1 MLPIGINVKVLNNI
15 VYELRSKNLW
25 AERHSYSIR
34 IMYNGRFV
42 ASLHIYPG
50 FNEAAL
56 RLYGSEESNEMVLS
70 AVKELFTKYLPH
82 YSLKATYTIR
92 SQ

>member
-15 VYELRSKNLW
+15 VDELRKRGLW

-34 IMYNGRFV
+34 IMYNGEFV

-56 RLYGSEESNEMVLS
+56 KLYGSEESNKIVLS
-70 AVKELFTKYLPH
+70 CVKELFTKYLVN
-82 YSLKATYTIR
+82 YSIRVTYILR